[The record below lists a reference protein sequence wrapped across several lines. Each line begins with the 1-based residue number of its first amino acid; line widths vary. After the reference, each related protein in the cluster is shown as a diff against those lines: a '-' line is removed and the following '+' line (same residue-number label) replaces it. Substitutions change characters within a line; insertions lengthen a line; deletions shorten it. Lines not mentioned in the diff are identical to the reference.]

1 MTISSSHA
9 SRARVESKPR
19 RCAMR
24 RRERMAG
31 VNMTAVSSAMIYY
44 EVCIIKIM

>member
-1 MTISSSHA
+1 
-9 SRARVESKPR
+9 
-19 RCAMR
+19 MR

-44 EVCIIKIM
+44 EVGIIKIKKWWWV